1 MHYAPPPPSPRPR
14 TLGRKIAMFG
24 CLPIAVLFG
33 ALIGLGA
40 IVGDDTDDSTS
51 KGSSTVKPTA
61 HSAAPSKTAATPKP
75 AAPAPAKT
83 TSPGLSKRDITK
95 MTVDLVWDSYSN
107 ARRDLLCIGVETNG
121 PGWFADQM
129 TSDNVDREYA
139 GQLVE
144 EKCANR

>member
-1 MHYAPPPPSPRPR
+1 MHYTPPPSPRPR
-14 TLGRKIAMFG
+14 TLSRKIAMFG

-33 ALIGLGA
+33 AVLALGA
-40 IVGDDTDDSTS
+40 AVDDDTDTGSISAKPSAPAATS
-51 KGSSTVKPTA
+51 AKPTTKPA
-61 HSAAPSKTAATPKP
+61 KP
-75 AAPAPAKT
+75 AAPAKT
-83 TSPGLSKRDITK
+83 TTPGLSKRDITK
-95 MTVDLVWDSYSN
+95 LSVDMVWNNYSN
-107 ARRDLLCIGVETNG
+107 ARRDLLCIGIEVNG